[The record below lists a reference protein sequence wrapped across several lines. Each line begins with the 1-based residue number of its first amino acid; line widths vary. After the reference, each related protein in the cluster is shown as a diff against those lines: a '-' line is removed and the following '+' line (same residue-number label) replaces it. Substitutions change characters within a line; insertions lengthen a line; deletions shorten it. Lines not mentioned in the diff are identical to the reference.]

1 MINFKGIRMYY
12 FIATIMLVFQMF
24 NVIGFLNSMEAATF
38 LSVFLM
44 IGVTIKL
51 VVFDKKF
58 RETKYWLLIIF
69 LFVQVVI
76 IGLDTIVPIDIYN
89 IAVST
94 MLLAGLAVLICFD
107 APSIRKQMDDDAYVL
122 KNACSALTLTY
133 AIVTIEILMD
143 YMYPPHVSI

>member
-1 MINFKGIRMYY
+1 MYY

-69 LFVQVVI
+69 QFVQVVI
-76 IGLDTIVPIDIYN
+76 IGLDKIVPIDIYN

-133 AIVTIEILMD
+133 AIATIEILMD